1 MKLRELRMNLFP
13 TKLTLLHQLTR
24 SLSLSIIWVFF
35 FAHEESIWASLPNL
49 VHFIIPHNSHETC
62 ALQLLKLGGSSRLL
76 DFISYSLSLFSLNK
90 ALSRQY
96 CITMKAQ
103 NGYVWSD
110 RRSLSRYSRFMK
122 HLGRFISARHAGSL
136 VYSNTSRAYPNP
148 TILPAFLGGRQK
160 LIYGQTINIF
170 HNTSH
175 FNLP

>member
-1 MKLRELRMNLFP
+1 MVWTGHFTTSYFIYMKLRELRMNLFP
-13 TKLTLLHQLTR
+13 SWESCISLLDLYPCP
-24 SLSLSIIWVFF
+24 LSEFFF

-49 VHFIIPHNSHETC
+49 VHFISPHNSHETC

-122 HLGRFISARHAGSL
+122 HLGRYLCPSCGQFGLLEHFPSVSQP
-136 VYSNTSRAYPNP
+136 YNFTSIPR
-148 TILPAFLGGRQK
+148 R
-160 LIYGQTINIF
+160 
-170 HNTSH
+170 
-175 FNLP
+175 